1 MESFEPEQLSEN
13 QKGIGK
19 MSKINAVR
27 FINLNYNNNSIRIV
41 DETFQLGGESTLLSL
56 RNGGGKS
63 VLVQMMT
70 APFVHKQ
77 YRKTKDRPFESYFT
91 SARPTFILVEW
102 KLDQGAGYCLAGMM
116 VRRSQISEEQSS
128 EPLEIINFI
137 SEYPSRC
144 EQDIYNIPLVEKSK
158 NEIVLKNYNACRQIF
173 EGYKKDP
180 AKKFFYYDMNN
191 SAQSRQYFDKLAE
204 YKIHYKEWETI
215 IRKVN
220 LKESGLSE
228 LFSDCKSEKDL
239 VEKWFVETIGSKL
252 NRDQDRMKEFQTII
266 EKYVRM
272 YKDNK
277 SKIDRRDTI
286 LKFKE
291 DMQEVEEAAR
301 IYLEAEQ
308 KVKHSENRIA
318 VFLQELYRL
327 EEIAEEN
334 LQKLKEES
342 QSCEEK
348 RAYIF
353 YEKLSME
360 LHELEDELRRRSSN
374 CDMIQLEMDDLERE
388 IERIEK
394 KVHLYECAKQQ
405 QTVDESLE
413 EHEFLKHK
421 IEVSRK
427 NEEELEPER
436 QRIGGY
442 LKWYYTNK
450 QEQADS
456 AMEQQEDKCNKK
468 KQQISDQKSRE
479 KECQVNLENLL
490 VKISAYKTRLE
501 GFEQKENEF
510 NRNYR
515 ETFMRN
521 ILGDYEP
528 GMLEIKKKEYEK
540 QFQEL
545 AREYKN
551 HGLKQIELQEK
562 KKIQER
568 NREDKLDEKRKS
580 ESELQI
586 LQRQGEEYE
595 RQVKERRK
603 IMRYLEMEEDL
614 LWQKERILD
623 MADHKLSQI
632 DLSRGK
638 LEQEE
643 RELQK
648 EWKKLTSGEVLEL
661 PQDFQEMLQELE
673 LHPVYGMNWLEK
685 NGYGSEENQR
695 LVRTQPFLPYSLI
708 LPGAEIKKLQKYGK
722 EIYTSYPI
730 PLIARETLEDV
741 LQEEESSVLHLSGI
755 SFYLWFNEKLL
766 DEEALRLLIRE
777 KEEQIGKKQEQ
788 IKVRKQEY
796 QDYSNKRSILENHT
810 VTKEKLEKNRLEQE
824 EQQEKVKVLEKDIQ
838 TLGEMILELEKE
850 IEILIHSI
858 QEEKQR
864 LEYYRR
870 RETDFESFC
879 AEYEAYQKNR
889 KKIEECNH
897 EKGKQEEKK
906 KNAVNLQE
914 KYTEELKS
922 LELEH
927 HQFVMELKRI
937 KEKVFKFASYE
948 TMDESSEDKRL
959 EESQAAAGYDENRKA
974 NEEKTLTDGFEN
986 RTSEELEAR
995 YEAITSG
1002 ISLELQDLEERF
1014 RKAGKKLDEEREELK
1029 KKQKKFLLREGEWK
1043 QITYNGEEQL
1053 HQEILLEDRKN
1064 KHKTKQRLWN
1074 EEDKN
1079 IAVLDSRIKEKKKI
1093 IAEQCGYEE
1102 ALPKSEITTKDYE
1115 AEMNQL
1121 KYQLKE
1127 LAKECKKIE
1136 IHMQS
1141 LEQNLTALSEYQ
1153 DFTIVENIVWKEEIA
1168 AMDAKALRDFT
1179 GIMRRDY
1186 RQDMEQSGRKKDKLQ
1201 AQLNVLMRKG
1211 IYQEDYYRKPLEAM
1225 LSVLEQAELILAQ
1238 ISTTIQSYDSQMEKL
1253 AVDIAMVE
1261 KEKGKIA
1268 GLLEDYVKDVHAN
1281 MSRIDSNSTI
1291 TIRERPIKMLRLQ
1304 IPDWEENEGLYRQ
1317 RLDDYM
1323 EELTL
1328 SGVEIYEKNENPAN
1342 YFSSRIT
1349 TKSLYDTIVGIGNIQ
1364 IKLYK
1369 IEEQREYPITW
1380 AEVARNSG
1388 GEGFLSAFVILSS
1401 LLHYM
1406 RRDETD
1412 IFADRN
1418 EGKVLVMDNPF
1429 AQTNAAHLL
1438 KPLMDMAKKTNTQ
1451 LICLSG
1457 LGGDSIY
1464 SRFDNIYVLNLVAA
1478 SLRGGM
1484 QYLRGE
1490 HKRGT
1495 EEEVM
1500 VTSQIEVIGQ
1510 QSLLF

>member
-1 MESFEPEQLSEN
+1 MEPLEPEQLSEN

-41 DETFQLGGESTLLSL
+41 DEVFQLGGQSTLLSL

-91 SARPTFILVEW
+91 SAKPTFILVEW
-102 KLDQGAGYCLAGMM
+102 KLDQGAGYCLTGMM
-116 VRRSQISEEQSS
+116 VRRSQISEEQTS

-158 NEIVLKNYNACRQIF
+158 NEIILKNYNACQKIF

-180 AKKFFYYDMNN
+180 GKKFFYYDMNN
-191 SAQSRQYFDKLAE
+191 SAQSRQYFDKLSE

-228 LFSDCKSEKDL
+228 LFSDCKNEKEL
-239 VEKWFVETIGSKL
+239 VEKWFVEAIESKL
-252 NRDQDRMKEFQTII
+252 NRDQNRMKEFQTII

-291 DMQEVEEAAR
+291 DMQEVDETAR
-301 IYLEAEQ
+301 IYLESEQ
-308 KVKHSENRIA
+308 EVKRCENRIA
-318 VFLQELYRL
+318 SFLQELYRL
-327 EEIAEEN
+327 EETAKEN

-342 QSCEEK
+342 QNCEDK
-348 RAYIF
+348 IAYII

-374 CDMIQLEMDDLERE
+374 CDMIGLEMDDLERE

-394 KVHLYECAKQQ
+394 KVHLFECARQQ
-405 QTVDESLE
+405 IAVDESFE
-413 EHEFLKHK
+413 EHEYLKQK

-436 QRIGGY
+436 KWIGGY
-442 LKWYYTNK
+442 LKTYYTMQQK
-450 QEQADS
+450 QADL
-456 AMEQQEDKCNKK
+456 ALEQKETECDYKK
-468 KQQISDQKSRE
+468 KQISEQKERE
-479 KECQVNLENLL
+479 KECQIGLENLL

-501 GFEQKENEF
+501 RFEQEEQKF
-510 NRNYR
+510 NHNYR

-540 QFQEL
+540 QFQDL
-545 AREYKN
+545 AREHKSHN
-551 HGLKQIELQEK
+551 LKQMELQEK
-562 KKIQER
+562 KKAQER

-580 ESELQI
+580 ESQFQI
-586 LQRQGEEYE
+586 LQKQSEEYE
-595 RQVKERRK
+595 SQIKERRK
-603 IMRYLEMEEDL
+603 IMRYLEIEDDL
-614 LWQKERILD
+614 LWQKEKILD
-623 MADHKLSQI
+623 IVEHKLSQI
-632 DLSRGK
+632 DISRGK

-648 EWKKLTSGEVLEL
+648 EWKKLTSGEILEL
-661 PQDFQEMLQELE
+661 PQDFWEMLQELE

-685 NGYGSEENQR
+685 NGYGLKENQK

-708 LPGAEIKKLQKYGK
+708 LPKAEIKKLQTQGK

-730 PLIARETLEDV
+730 PLIAREHLEDV
-741 LQEEESSVLHLSGI
+741 LMEETSSVLNLSGI
-755 SFYLWFNEKLL
+755 NFYLWFNEKLL
-766 DEEALRLLIRE
+766 DEEALRVLIRE
-777 KEEQIGKKQEQ
+777 KEEKIKGKQEQ
-788 IKVRKQEY
+788 IKIRKQEY
-796 QDYSNKRSILENHT
+796 LDYSNKRSILKNHT
-810 VTKEKLEKNRLEQE
+810 ITKEKLDKNRMEQE
-824 EQQEKVKVLEKDIQ
+824 EMQEKI
-838 TLGEMILELEKE
+838 TLLEKE
-850 IEILIHSI
+850 IQILGEDVLALEKETELLIQNI

-864 LEYYRR
+864 LEHYRR
-870 RETDFESFC
+870 RETDFDYFC
-879 AEYEAYQKNR
+879 AEYAAYQKNR
-889 KKIEECNH
+889 EKIEQCNR
-897 EKGKQEEKK
+897 EKGKLEEKK
-906 KNAVNLQE
+906 KNAANLQE
-914 KYTEELKS
+914 KYAEELKS
-922 LELEH
+922 MELERQ
-927 HQFVMELKRI
+927 QFMMELKKI
-937 KEKVFKFASYE
+937 KEKVFQFAAY
-948 TMDESSEDKRL
+948 ESSVSENKEDRL
-959 EESQAAAGYDENRKA
+959 PEESETLGAKFGNRA
-974 NEEKTLTDGFEN
+974 P
-986 RTSEELEAR
+986 EELEAR

-1002 ISLELQDLEERF
+1002 ISMELQDLEERF
-1014 RKAGKKLDEEREELK
+1014 KKAGRKLDKEREELK
-1029 KKQKKFLLREGEWK
+1029 KRQKKYLLKEEEWK

-1053 HQEILLEDRKN
+1053 HQEVLLEDRK
-1064 KHKTKQRLWN
+1064 KKYKTKQWLWN
-1074 EEDKN
+1074 EEDKQA
-1079 IAVLDSRIKEKKKI
+1079 AVVNSKIKDKKKI
-1093 IAEQCGYEE
+1093 IFEQCGYEE
-1102 ALPKSEITTKDYE
+1102 ALPKNEITTKDYE
-1115 AEMNQL
+1115 ADMNQL
-1121 KYQLKE
+1121 RYQSKE
-1127 LAKECKKIE
+1127 LGKESKKIE
-1136 IHMQS
+1136 LHMQS

-1153 DFTIVENIVWKEEIA
+1153 DFPIVENIIWKEEIA
-1168 AMDAKALRDFT
+1168 SMDAKALRDFT

-1186 RQDMEQSGRKKDKLQ
+1186 RQDMEQLSRKKEKLQ
-1201 AQLNVLMRKG
+1201 IQLNALMRKE

-1225 LSVLEQAELILAQ
+1225 ISVIGQAKLILAQ
-1238 ISTTIQSYDSQMEKL
+1238 LSATLQSYDSQMEKL

-1261 KEKGKIA
+1261 REKEKIA
-1268 GLLEDYVKDVHAN
+1268 GLLEDYVKDVHNN
-1281 MSRIDSNSTI
+1281 MSRIDNNSTI

-1317 RLDDYM
+1317 RLNDYM
-1323 EELTL
+1323 DELTL
-1328 SGVEIYEKNENPAN
+1328 SGVKIYEQNENPVN

-1349 TKSLYDTIVGIGNIQ
+1349 TKCLYDTIVGIGNIQ

-1490 HKRGT
+1490 HKRGA
-1495 EEEVM
+1495 EEEIM

>member
-1 MESFEPEQLSEN
+1 
-13 QKGIGK
+13 

-27 FINLNYNNNSIRIV
+27 FINLNYNNNTIRIA
-41 DETFQLGGESTLLSL
+41 DETFQLRGESTLLSL

-91 SARPTFILVEW
+91 SAKPTFILVEW
-102 KLDQGAGYCLAGMM
+102 KLDQGAGYCLTGMM

-128 EPLEIINFI
+128 EPLEILNFI

-144 EQDIYNIPLVEKSK
+144 EQDIYNIPVVEKSK

-180 AKKFFYYDMNN
+180 AMKFFYYDMNN
-191 SAQSRQYFDKLAE
+191 SAQSRQYFEKLAE

-252 NRDQDRMKEFQTII
+252 NREQDRMKEFQTII

-291 DMQEVEEAAR
+291 DMGEVEQTAKD
-301 IYLEAEQ
+301 YLEAEQ
-308 KVKHSENRIA
+308 KVKSSENRIA
-318 VFLQELYRL
+318 GFLQELYRL
-327 EEIAEEN
+327 EEIANEN
-334 LQKLKEES
+334 LGKLQEES
-342 QSCEEK
+342 RDCEE
-348 RAYIF
+348 RQAYIF

-360 LHELEDELRRRSSN
+360 LHGLEDELRKRSSN

-388 IERIEK
+388 MEHIERQ
-394 KVHLYECAKQQ
+394 VHLYECAKQQ
-405 QTVDESLE
+405 KVVDESLE
-413 EHEFLKHK
+413 EHEFLKQK

-436 QRIGGY
+436 NWIGGY
-442 LKWYYTNK
+442 LKWHYTTKQKQTESTLLK
-450 QEQADS
+450 QEEKCDEKK
-456 AMEQQEDKCNKK
+456 EQITE
-468 KQQISDQKSRE
+468 QKTRE
-479 KECQVNLENLL
+479 KECQTNLENLL
-490 VKISAYKTRLE
+490 VKISIYKTRLE
-501 GFEQKENEF
+501 SFEQKENEF

-515 ETFMRN
+515 ENFARN

-528 GMLEIKKKEYEK
+528 GLLSIKEKEFEK
-540 QFQEL
+540 QLQEL
-545 AREYKN
+545 IREHKN
-551 HGLKQIELQEK
+551 LGLKQIELQEK
-562 KKIQER
+562 KKTVER
-568 NREDKLDEKRKS
+568 NREDKLDEKRKN
-580 ESELQI
+580 ELELQI

-595 RQVKERRK
+595 EQIRERRK
-603 IMRYLEMEEDL
+603 MMRYLEIDDEF
-614 LWQKERILD
+614 LWQKERILEQVS
-623 MADHKLSQI
+623 HKLSQI
-632 DLSRGK
+632 DMSRGK

-648 EWKKLTSGEVLEL
+648 EWKKLTSGEILEL
-661 PQDFQEMLQELE
+661 PQDFQEMLQALE

-685 NGYGSEENQR
+685 NGYGLEENQR
-695 LVRTQPFLPYSLI
+695 LVRIQPFLPYSLI
-708 LPGAEIKKLQKYGK
+708 LPRAEIKKLQNHGR
-722 EIYTSYPI
+722 EVYTSYPI
-730 PLIARETLEDV
+730 PLIARETLEDK
-741 LQEEESSVLHLSGI
+741 LLEEESSVLNLSGI

-766 DEEALRLLIRE
+766 DEEALRVLIRE

-788 IKVRKQEY
+788 IKIRKLEY
-796 QDYSNKRSILENHT
+796 QDYSNKRSVLENQT
-810 VTKEKLEKNRLEQE
+810 ITKEKVEKNRLEQE
-824 EQQEKVKVLEKDIQ
+824 EVQEKIKALEQ
-838 TLGEMILELEKE
+838 ETRTLAESLLALEKE
-850 IEILIHSI
+850 MELLFLKM
-858 QEEKQR
+858 QEEKQK
-864 LEYYRR
+864 LEYLKR
-870 RETDFESFC
+870 RETDFGYFC

-889 KKIEECNH
+889 KKIEECNR
-897 EKGKQEEKK
+897 ERGKQEEKK
-906 KNAVNLQE
+906 KNAIHLQE
-914 KYTEELKS
+914 KYSEELKS
-922 LELEH
+922 LELEY
-927 HQFVMELKRI
+927 QQIFAEQKKV
-937 KEKVFKFASYE
+937 KEKVLKFVSYTIAVE
-948 TMDESSEDKRL
+948 NIGKGDGTAEPEEVTGGDEK
-959 EESQAAAGYDENRKA
+959 QQ
-974 NEEKTLTDGFEN
+974 EKTP
-986 RTSEELEAR
+986 EELEAR

-1002 ISLELQDLEERF
+1002 ISLELQELEERF
-1014 RKAGKKLDEEREELK
+1014 LRNSRKLEKEREDLK
-1029 KKQKKFLLREGEWK
+1029 KKQKKFLLKEGEWK
-1043 QITYNGEEQL
+1043 PLVYSEKEQL
-1053 HQEILLEDRKN
+1053 HQEVLLEDRK
-1064 KHKTKQRLWN
+1064 KKYKTKQWQWN

-1079 IAVLDSRIKEKKKI
+1079 IAVLDSKIKDKKKTMT
-1093 IAEQCGYEE
+1093 EQCGYGEP
-1102 ALPKSEITTKDYE
+1102 LSKSEITTKDFE
-1115 AEMNQL
+1115 AEINRL
-1121 KYQLKE
+1121 KYQWKE

-1136 IHMQS
+1136 THMQS
-1141 LEQNLTALSEYQ
+1141 LQQNLTALSEYQ
-1153 DFTIVENIVWKEEIA
+1153 DFTVVETVEWKEDIA
-1168 AMDAKALRDFT
+1168 AMEAKALRDFT

-1186 RQDMEQSGRKKDKLQ
+1186 RQDMEQLGRKKDKLQ
-1201 AQLNVLMRKG
+1201 AQLNALVRKG
-1211 IYQEDYYRKPLEAM
+1211 VYQEDYYRKPLEAM
-1225 LSVLEQAELILAQ
+1225 LSVIGQAELVLAQ
-1238 ISTTIQSYDSQMEKL
+1238 ISTTVQSYDSQMEKL

-1268 GLLEDYVKDVHAN
+1268 GLLEDYVKDVHTN
-1281 MSRIDSNSTI
+1281 MARIDNNSTI

-1317 RLDDYM
+1317 RLEDYM
-1323 EELTL
+1323 DELTL

-1342 YFSSRIT
+1342 YFSTRIT

-1412 IFADRN
+1412 IFADKN

-1464 SRFDNIYVLNLVAA
+1464 SRFDNIYVLNLVSA

-1490 HKRGT
+1490 HKRGA

-1500 VTSQIEVIGQ
+1500 VTSQIEVIEQ

>member
-1 MESFEPEQLSEN
+1 
-13 QKGIGK
+13 

-41 DETFQLGGESTLLSL
+41 DETFQLGGQSTLLSL

-91 SARPTFILVEW
+91 SAKPTFILVEW
-102 KLDQGAGYCLAGMM
+102 KLDQGAGYCLTGMM
-116 VRRSQISEEQSS
+116 VRRSQLSEEQSL
-128 EPLEIINFI
+128 EPLEVLNFI

-158 NEIVLKNYNACRQIF
+158 NEIILKNYNACRQIF
-173 EGYKKDP
+173 ESYKKD
-180 AKKFFYYDMNN
+180 ASKKFFYYDMNN

-228 LFSDCKSEKDL
+228 LFSDCKNEKEL
-239 VEKWFVETIGSKL
+239 VEKWFVEAIESKL
-252 NRDQDRMKEFQTII
+252 NREQNRMKEFQTII

-291 DMQEVEEAAR
+291 DMQEVEENAK
-301 IYLEAEQ
+301 IYQEAEQ
-308 KVKHSENRIA
+308 QVKHSENRIA
-318 VFLQELYRL
+318 SFLRELYRL
-327 EEIAEEN
+327 EEIAIEN

-342 QSCEEK
+342 NSCEDK
-348 RAYIF
+348 IAYIF

-374 CDMIQLEMDDLERE
+374 CDMIGLEMDDLERE

-405 QTVDESLE
+405 LAVDESLE
-413 EHEFLKHK
+413 EHEYLKQR

-442 LKWYYTNK
+442 LKKYYTIQ
-450 QEQADS
+450 QEQAS
-456 AMEQQEDKCNKK
+456 LALEQKQAERDHK
-468 KQQISDQKSRE
+468 KQQLSEQKERE
-479 KECQVNLENLL
+479 KECQTGLENLL

-545 AREYKN
+545 AREHKN
-551 HGLKQIELQEK
+551 HNLKQMELQEK
-562 KKIQER
+562 KKAKER
-568 NREDKLDEKRKS
+568 NREDKLDEKRRS
-580 ESELQI
+580 ESELQL

-595 RQVKERRK
+595 SQIKERQK
-603 IMRYLEMEEDL
+603 IMRYLEIEDDL
-614 LWQKERILD
+614 LWQKEKILD
-623 MADHKLSQI
+623 MVDYKLSQI
-632 DLSRGK
+632 DMSRGK

-685 NGYGSEENQR
+685 NGYGLQENQR

-708 LPGAEIKKLQKYGK
+708 LPRAEIKKLQVYGK

-730 PLIARETLEDV
+730 PLIARETLEDAFMEKAGSI
-741 LQEEESSVLHLSGI
+741 LNLSGI

-766 DEEALRLLIRE
+766 DEEALRILIQE
-777 KEEQIGKKQEQ
+777 KGEQ
-788 IKVRKQEY
+788 IKKKQDQIRIRKQEY
-796 QDYSNKRSILENHT
+796 QDYSNKRSILEHHT
-810 VTKEKLEKNRLEQE
+810 ITKEKLDKNYLEQE
-824 EQQEKVKVLEKDIQ
+824 ELREKTDLLEKEIQ
-838 TLGEMILELEKE
+838 ALGEAVLDLEKE
-850 IEILIHSI
+850 IELLVQNIH
-858 QEEKQR
+858 EEKQR

-870 RETDFESFC
+870 READFDYFC
-879 AEYEAYQKNR
+879 VEYEAYQKNR
-889 KKIEECNH
+889 EKIAQSNR
-897 EKGKQEEKK
+897 EKGKLEEKK
-906 KNAVNLQE
+906 KNAVSLQE

-922 LELEH
+922 MELDYQ
-927 HQFVMELKRI
+927 QFLMELKKI
-937 KEKVFKFASYE
+937 KEKVFQFAAYDMSAS
-948 TMDESSEDKRL
+948 ESK
-959 EESQAAAGYDENRKA
+959 ENRM
-974 NEEKTLTDGFEN
+974 ESESEKLTDKFEN
-986 RTSEELEAR
+986 KTPEELEAR

-1002 ISLELQDLEERF
+1002 ISLELQDLEERY
-1014 RKAGKKLDEEREELK
+1014 RKAGRKLDKEREELK
-1029 KKQKKFLLREGEWK
+1029 KKQKKYLLKEEEWK

-1053 HQEILLEDRKN
+1053 HQEILLEDRKK
-1064 KHKTKQRLWN
+1064 KHKTKQWLWN
-1074 EEDKN
+1074 EEDKKA
-1079 IAVLDSRIKEKKKI
+1079 AVLDSKIKDKKTI
-1093 IAEQCGYEE
+1093 IFEQCGHEE

-1115 AEMNQL
+1115 SDMNQL

-1127 LAKECKKIE
+1127 LSKEARKVEAHI
-1136 IHMQS
+1136 QS

-1153 DFTIVENIVWKEEIA
+1153 DFHVAEDTIWGEEIA

-1186 RQDMEQSGRKKDKLQ
+1186 RQDMEQRNRKKD
-1201 AQLNVLMRKG
+1201 
-1211 IYQEDYYRKPLEAM
+1211 
-1225 LSVLEQAELILAQ
+1225 
-1238 ISTTIQSYDSQMEKL
+1238 
-1253 AVDIAMVE
+1253 VE
-1261 KEKGKIA
+1261 K
-1268 GLLEDYVKDVHAN
+1268 N
-1281 MSRIDSNSTI
+1281 
-1291 TIRERPIKMLRLQ
+1291 Q
-1304 IPDWEENEGLYRQ
+1304 
-1317 RLDDYM
+1317 
-1323 EELTL
+1323 
-1328 SGVEIYEKNENPAN
+1328 
-1342 YFSSRIT
+1342 
-1349 TKSLYDTIVGIGNIQ
+1349 
-1364 IKLYK
+1364 
-1369 IEEQREYPITW
+1369 
-1380 AEVARNSG
+1380 
-1388 GEGFLSAFVILSS
+1388 
-1401 LLHYM
+1401 
-1406 RRDETD
+1406 
-1412 IFADRN
+1412 
-1418 EGKVLVMDNPF
+1418 DN
-1429 AQTNAAHLL
+1429 Q
-1438 KPLMDMAKKTNTQ
+1438 
-1451 LICLSG
+1451 
-1457 LGGDSIY
+1457 
-1464 SRFDNIYVLNLVAA
+1464 
-1478 SLRGGM
+1478 
-1484 QYLRGE
+1484 
-1490 HKRGT
+1490 
-1495 EEEVM
+1495 
-1500 VTSQIEVIGQ
+1500 
-1510 QSLLF
+1510 